1 MNQAIEQAIIDHTN
15 KVWEQALKVGMA
27 DERERII
34 KLLSDFDNEKY
45 FNWLETADA
54 EWSKDYWEM
63 ASGIRLAI
71 ELIKGEK

>member
-34 KLLSDFDNEKY
+34 KLLEDWHFPVNQGTYTVDDSVK
-45 FNWLETADA
+45 
-54 EWSKDYWEM
+54 
-63 ASGIRLAI
+63 RLI
-71 ELIKGEK
+71 EYIKG

>member
-15 KVWEQALKVGMA
+15 KVWEQAHKVGMA

-45 FNWLETADA
+45 FTWLETSDA

-63 ASGIRLAI
+63 AMGIRLAI

>member
-34 KLLSDFDNEKY
+34 KLLDDWKCGHPDCDGDKTEVCYPKHY
-45 FNWLETADA
+45 L
-54 EWSKDYWEM
+54 
-63 ASGIRLAI
+63 IQ
-71 ELIKGEK
+71 LIKGEK